1 MKLRIISLLGIAA
14 MLTPIDASAAN
25 PRHKRVTQRTSS
37 RASTVADNA
46 GGYVPAK
53 ADAQSQTTSTAA
65 DETPTI
71 TIVGGGPEE
80 ARYEQAK
87 AKAKEDPEV
96 KALKVK
102 ADQALTEDEARRA
115 SVAYNQALFRKLRQI
130 DRVDADRAS
139 SVESAIL
146 RRINE

>member
-1 MKLRIISLLGIAA
+1 MKLRIIFLLGIAA
-14 MLTPIDASAAN
+14 MLAQMDASAAN

-37 RASTVADNA
+37 RTATVADNA
-46 GGYVPAK
+46 DGYVPEK
-53 ADAQSQTTSTAA
+53 ADAQSQAAATAT

-96 KALKVK
+96 KALKAK
-102 ADQALTEDEARRA
+102 ADQAATEDEARRT

-139 SVESAIL
+139 SVEAAVI